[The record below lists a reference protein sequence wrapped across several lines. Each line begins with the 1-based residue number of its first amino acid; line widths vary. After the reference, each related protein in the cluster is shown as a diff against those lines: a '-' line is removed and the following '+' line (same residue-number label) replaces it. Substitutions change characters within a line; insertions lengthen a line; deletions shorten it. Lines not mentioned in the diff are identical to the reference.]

1 MSQRILI
8 VDDEPK
14 ITSAF
19 STLLG
24 DEGYQTDTAA
34 TAEEAMQ
41 KCGRLSFDLVVLDLN
56 LPGQSGIDFL
66 KWLKE
71 EPYPP
76 VVLVVSGQSDI
87 PTALLAVKLGAI
99 DYLEKPVQPEKLLS
113 SVGASLMLAS
123 ANRQRHLMV
132 GDIDQSSQI
141 AGNSK
146 AIKKLLKTI
155 RQVAPTDTTVL
166 ITGENGTGKEL
177 VATRIFLESKRRDK
191 PFVKVNCP
199 GIPATLFESELF
211 GHTKGAFTGAVKD
224 YPGKFVLADGGTIFL
239 DEIGDLSP
247 DCQAK
252 LLRVLETG
260 EVETLGSVQKR
271 HVDVR
276 VICATNKNL
285 QQSVTQGRFREDLY
299 YRISVFVIPVPPLR
313 ERCDDIPILVGVFL
327 KQFDA
332 AQSTRL
338 SPDTLAYL
346 TTLDYPGNVRQLKN
360 IIERLTILFRQ
371 KIVELDDLVEQL
383 VSSQPVVNRT
393 GNALSLSEKLAT
405 FEKHLIEKTLHETA
419 GNVSEAARL
428 LRTDRANLSKKIKEL
443 KLKNI

>member
-8 VDDEPK
+8 VDDEPN
-14 ITSAF
+14 ITRSF
-19 STLLG
+19 SSLLG

-41 KCGRLSFDLVVLDLN
+41 KCGRLNFGLVILDLN
-56 LPGQSGIDFL
+56 LPGQSGTDFL

-87 PTALLAVKLGAI
+87 PTALQAIKLGAI
-99 DYLEKPVQPEKLLS
+99 DYLEKPVRPEKLIS
-113 SVGASLMLAS
+113 SVEASLMLAD
-123 ANRQRHLMV
+123 ANRQRNLMV
-132 GDIDQSSQI
+132 SDIDQSSQI
-141 AGNSK
+141 VGNSK

-252 LLRVLETG
+252 LLRVLESG

-313 ERCDDIPILVGVFL
+313 DRRDDIPLLVGVFL
-327 KQFDA
+327 KQFDP

-338 SPDTLAYL
+338 SPDALAYL

-360 IIERLTILFRQ
+360 IIERLTILFSP
-371 KIVELDDLVEQL
+371 KMVELDDLVEQL
-383 VSSQPVVNRT
+383 VSTQPIGNLT
-393 GNALSLSEKLAT
+393 GNASSLSEKLAA
-405 FEKHLIEKTLHETA
+405 FEKHLIEKTLHDTA

-443 KLKNI
+443 KLKEM

>member
-1 MSQRILI
+1 
-8 VDDEPK
+8 
-14 ITSAF
+14 
-19 STLLG
+19 
-24 DEGYQTDTAA
+24 
-34 TAEEAMQ
+34 
-41 KCGRLSFDLVVLDLN
+41 DLVILDLH
-56 LPGQSGIDFL
+56 LPAKSGIDFL
-66 KWLKE
+66 KWLKQ

-76 VVLVVSGQSDI
+76 LVLVVSGQSDI
-87 PTALLAVKLGAI
+87 STALQAVKLGAI
-99 DYLEKPVQPEKLLS
+99 DYLEKPVHPEKLLS
-113 SVGASLMLAS
+113 SARAALMLAS

-132 GDIDQSSQI
+132 GDIDQNSQI
-141 AGNSK
+141 VGNSK
-146 AIKKLLKTI
+146 AIKKLLKTVQ
-155 RQVAPTDTTVL
+155 QVAPTDTTVL

-191 PFVKVNCP
+191 PFVRVNCP
-199 GIPATLFESELF
+199 GIPSTLFESELF

-239 DEIGDLSP
+239 DEIGDLTP

-260 EVETLGSVQKR
+260 EVETLGSIQKR

-285 QQSVTQGRFREDLY
+285 QQLVTEGRFREDLY
-299 YRISVFVIPVPPLR
+299 YRISVFIISVPPLR
-313 ERCDDIPILVGVFL
+313 ERRDDIPLLIGAFL
-327 KQFDA
+327 KRFDP

-338 SPDTLAYL
+338 SPEALAYL

-360 IIERLTILFRQ
+360 IIERLTILFSR
-371 KIVELDDLVEQL
+371 KKVELDDLLQQVGPL
-383 VSSQPVVNRT
+383 HPVGYRPDKS
-393 GNALSLSEKLAT
+393 LSLSEKLAV
-405 FEKHLIEKTLHETA
+405 FEKHLIEKTLSNTD

-443 KLKNI
+443 KLKNN